1 MTFGSG
7 IKKRAATREILSM
20 KTEDEIRERL
30 ESLEE
35 KPGLREELDHGQIV
49 ALTWVLDDDE

>member
-1 MTFGSG
+1 M
-7 IKKRAATREILSM
+7 KM

-30 ESLEE
+30 ESLEA

>member
-1 MTFGSG
+1 MRS
-7 IKKRAATREILSM
+7 EQ
-20 KTEDEIRERL
+20 EIRERL

-49 ALTWVLDDDE
+49 ALTWVLYDE